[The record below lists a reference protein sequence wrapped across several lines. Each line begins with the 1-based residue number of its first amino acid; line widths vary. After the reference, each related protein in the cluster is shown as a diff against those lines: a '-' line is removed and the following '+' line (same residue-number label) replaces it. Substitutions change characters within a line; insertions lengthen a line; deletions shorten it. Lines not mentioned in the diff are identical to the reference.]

1 MNSVYHLG
9 FGKRRKTK
17 LPRLTVLC
25 FANVM
30 NTISLYFFLYNC
42 VQYKGKKICS
52 PPIFAYKQTSY
63 PLLVRKNKTSRSQ
76 LSILQKNMQTFFFFC
91 IQTNFPSNINK
102 TPESQ
107 SSMFSFDHVSIQ
119 AFNNLYHNGLNN
131 VSMTP
136 GPSFSNSDPIYDSNN
151 IRAPFCLPKRT
162 FCDFS
167 AAIRGLAG

>member
-63 PLLVRKNKTSRSQ
+63 PLLVRKNKTPR
-76 LSILQKNMQTFFFFC
+76 
-91 IQTNFPSNINK
+91 
-102 TPESQ
+102 SQ

-167 AAIRGLAG
+167 AAIRGLA